1 MALTQIPI
9 HADYSLKVKNE
20 HLSEEQ
26 LYDSGMYRWFRKFL
40 TYMLYHKKF
49 AVGAVVILLALSAW
63 CFQYIP
69 QGFFPDLSYTQLYIE
84 YKVPEGGTLE
94 AVQGDIAEIEA
105 YLLSRPDITHVTS
118 SFGGYA
124 FALQSGPLDCFA
136 GDVVR

>member
-1 MALTQIPI
+1 
-9 HADYSLKVKNE
+9 
-20 HLSEEQ
+20 
-26 LYDSGMYRWFRKFL
+26 
-40 TYMLYHKKF
+40 MLYHKKF

-118 SFGGYA
+118 SFGGTPSRYNLVRSI
-124 FALQSGPLDCFA
+124 ALPAMSYGELIVYGCRCPEKFDSRATAISHRTLSGCLCADQA
-136 GDVVR
+136 L

>member
-1 MALTQIPI
+1 M
-9 HADYSLKVKNE
+9 
-20 HLSEEQ
+20 SEEQ

-105 YLLSRPDITHVTS
+105 Y
-118 SFGGYA
+118 
-124 FALQSGPLDCFA
+124 
-136 GDVVR
+136 